1 MVGNDV
7 TEAILIYLNSGTLP
21 SALCHSFITLIPK
34 VKNPKYVSQY
44 HPISLNNVLYR
55 VFSKVLPNKLKK
67 ILPHVIFEHQSA
79 FMMELLISDN
89 IMVAFKNLH
98 YIRNHST
105 GNIGYMALELDMSKT
120 YDNMEWEHME
130 NLIKKK
136 KRDLLIPGQN

>member
-120 YDNMEWEHME
+120 YDSMEWEHME
-130 NLIKKK
+130 NLIKKI